1 MQKTVDSLEDLE
13 NRLEGWLTNIESKIE
28 EINNRAEATSAPD
41 SNLPDVLNKLNGI
54 ESNLMGEVARF
65 KEGLHNNVEKMNR
78 ESVTLM
84 EKTHTIFSEVI
95 HFMMK
100 VIYLLRAH

>member
-13 NRLEGWLTNIESKIE
+13 SRLEGWLTNIESKVA
-28 EINNRAEATSAPD
+28 EINNRAEVTSAPD
-41 SNLPDVLNKLNGI
+41 SLSEILNKLSSI
-54 ESNLMGEVARF
+54 ESNLIGEVARF
-65 KEGLHNNVEKMNR
+65 KEGLHNNVVKMNR

-95 HFMMK
+95 H
-100 VIYLLRAH
+100 L

>member
-13 NRLEGWLTNIESKIE
+13 SRLEGWFTNIESKVA
-28 EINNRAEATSAPD
+28 EINNRAETTSVPD
-41 SNLPDVLNKLNGI
+41 SSLPDVLNKLSGI
-54 ESNLMGEVARF
+54 ESNLMGEVVRF
-65 KEGLHNNVEKMNR
+65 KEGLHNNVAKMNR

-95 HFMMK
+95 H
-100 VIYLLRAH
+100 L